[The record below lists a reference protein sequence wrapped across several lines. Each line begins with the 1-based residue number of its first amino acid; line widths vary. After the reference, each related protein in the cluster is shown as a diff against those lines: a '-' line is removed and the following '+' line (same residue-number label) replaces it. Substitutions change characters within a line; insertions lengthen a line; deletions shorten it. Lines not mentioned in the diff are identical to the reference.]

1 MSLSEGEAVREFPD
15 GRPLSGQPRWRQDFP
30 TDIPE
35 DDALARREFTKF
47 LVLTSG
53 AFVAGQCWI
62 GLMSLLRDDTPSPE
76 LRIAAEKDV
85 PPGGVVEFR
94 YPTDD
99 NPCLLIRLEDGR
111 LVAYGQQCS
120 HLSCA
125 VIPEPEQD
133 QTALPVSQR
142 LFRDPRRTAHRRPA
156 APSSAADQTGGPRGS
171 HLRDRGGAAHR
182 MKPRLTRAA
191 EGDDFQRHQ
200 PHRHPAGGAPT
211 LAVDG
216 DDERLAGGRHLGR
229 LAGGAGQ
236 PGLFSRQ
243 PVAVTPGLLS
253 SGGGGM
259 T

>member
-1 MSLSEGEAVREFPD
+1 MSLSEGEAAREFPD

-62 GLMSLLRDDTPSPE
+62 GLMSLLRDDTPPPE
-76 LRIAAEKDV
+76 LHIAAEKDI

-99 NPCLLIRLEDGR
+99 HPCLLIRLEDGR

-125 VIPEPEQD
+125 VIPEPGQG
-133 QTALPVSQR
+133 R
-142 LFRDPRRTAHRRPA
+142 LRCPCHNGFFEIHEGRPIAGPPRRPLPRIKLEVRDGIIYA
-156 APSSAADQTGGPRGS
+156 TGVE
-171 HLRDRGGAAHR
+171 LR
-182 MKPRLTRAA
+182 T
-191 EGDDFQRHQ
+191 
-200 PHRHPAGGAPT
+200 
-211 LAVDG
+211 V
-216 DDERLAGGRHLGR
+216 
-229 LAGGAGQ
+229 
-236 PGLFSRQ
+236 
-243 PVAVTPGLLS
+243 
-253 SGGGGM
+253 
-259 T
+259 